1 METKNNQQNKKQ
13 KNSGNKPM
21 KTTSKDK
28 NNNNTLYSPDKNN
41 NEIND
46 DNKNIDNKNIDNNND
61 NNKKTK
67 QKNNTK
73 KKIEK
78 FGNLKISHSHDKD
91 YMFFGRRR
99 HSRKKDSNDHISQS
113 LNKLKEGDDK
123 SILNELISLCN
134 FLCLSSD
141 RIGFNSNIGNLLEE
155 ICKNLS
161 KTYMPQIVIYS
172 LQCINHILDINPLL
186 TYNLNKI
193 NGVSSIMKVISTLE
207 DITCIEYT
215 IKVFEKISNNNSR
228 TLLQNN
234 VFEKLL
240 GSLYDFT
247 NIHQKKTIMKICYN
261 ITLRGMNNNDYNN
274 YIKSSMSILMNIIK
288 IDGNENND
296 HLIIVEKA
304 TEILY
309 NIIKNLKYGEDIYLL
324 KEIKEEKI
332 VDELIINYN
341 IIEKYIDILDKYF
354 IKENQVIT
362 ESLIR
367 VILRTII
374 VILEISR
381 KGLDKLLSNNLLIII
396 ADIINNGFNSEKK
409 ATNNN
414 NINIIN
420 NNDNNF
426 INDNNNEN
434 KNIHIFKKRLSIFL
448 FELFNILIALFPD
461 WKNKDENNK
470 KILSIE
476 NSKYFDYFC
485 QNIFLPLIKNII
497 DKSNNKIIE
506 FLTKL
511 ILAFINNV
519 NEKDII
525 LYLPSKEISQIINKL
540 LDLKNNSS
548 IIKSFSL
555 IESLLKK
562 SPENYIVSFIRE
574 GVIHKLKNIK
584 LETKKEEPKND
595 IIRNNILERNYSPF
609 SPLLKSDDNKFKEQI
624 KEKNDFKFSF
634 LDVDKKDKD
643 NDVMED
649 NKHDNKKLHFIKF
662 NEIFDKEKN
671 KKEKDVSHINILKNI
686 KTNINSQDNI
696 KFIND
701 SFNED
706 IENEL
711 KLEEEEEIREQEDI
725 EVIDEEFEKE
735 EENELNS
742 PIFLQNYNS
751 TEKEKEKDNNDEDI
765 EIDNKSIKE
774 NESEKKI
781 KYIKNISSKDPIQK
795 IEESNILEKDKDKN
809 NEKPNEEKN
818 KSDLTKKNRFINLEN
833 NPKDLTRRR
842 RFISIMDYN
851 YLDDNINTLEMETIQ
866 LKRKN
871 LLEKFLSD
879 EKISLYLSKTD
890 NKTKDSLFK
899 IKNTLSNYQQL
910 LSSTSE
916 ENKNKEQY
924 IKEII
929 DILIDEN
936 ISITSFELENSK
948 ILLSLCNY
956 FDERFKKI
964 YDKLIDDEEY
974 NSIDKLINDLSD
986 EKIKSEKIE
995 FDNNIIE
1002 KIRNFLKIFNEE
1014 NNINKI
1020 TNFIKLLNELIQDY
1034 NSPIYSLIDANKR
1047 FINSIYINRNRET
1060 SIKIKYNEQIFK
1072 DDVLN
1077 TNLIIDNNYKNK
1089 LCELNTYFI
1098 TNRSVYLA
1106 INENTPFK
1114 EMKHTILSKTNISLI
1129 ANDKYALNFKF
1140 YIENNTINNNKFI
1153 DIPNDMDIEEDIL
1166 DNEIQKSP
1174 KNNFT
1179 DDNII
1184 DESWTYKQLL
1194 DNYSKKYKIQLP
1206 SISFG
1211 LSIKVKNE
1219 SLTNELPSN
1228 NNNNNFYLENYSPFI
1243 KEVNLKEYINF
1254 DKYSFM
1260 MDYYNKILFN
1270 KGIYFSKHLTP
1281 SLYLMSLLNLIL
1293 IKYDDLF
1300 NIHKMIDLL
1309 MKIKKKDFKKLFYNL
1324 KIEQVINKIS
1334 IDPYNISN
1342 TSLSTLSY
1350 YISNH
1355 NHFLSKFPIRLLSFK
1370 TSFSPKYKSMINLQ
1384 NFLRHYYPNQN
1395 SKYSVTLKKSMRLKI
1410 NVNRDNI
1417 LETGF
1422 NILKDEYTSKFQGFL
1437 EFEYNGEIGNG
1448 LGPTLEFY
1456 TLIIDKIKENK
1467 KLWYKNNNGSL
1478 YPTLLSDK
1486 ENNDEILKSFKLLGY
1501 IIGRGIYDDRLLDI
1515 PLSSTF
1521 WNLIL
1526 HTIIFKDLSM
1536 IDINLYKTIL
1546 DFVNL
1551 INKKKEYIKN
1561 NKIENCEKIN
1571 FDDIIFYN
1579 NCKLSELDIYFTFPG
1594 YNNIELKPNGED
1606 ILLTMN
1612 NIEEYVNLIYDYLFY
1627 KGVDKIV
1634 KAFKEGFNM
1643 NFDINKLKYFSIFEI
1658 EEHICGN
1665 VDLKWEKNILYE
1677 NLKPEHGYTNQSRI
1691 FNDLITFMSKLDK
1704 NDRKKF
1710 LTFTT
1715 GCSRLPIGGFKALT
1729 PKLTVVKKYC
1739 EAEDDPDDYLP
1750 TVMTCQNYLKIP
1762 EYSSYN
1768 ILEKRLLFAMNEGC
1782 NEFNLS

>member
-1 METKNNQQNKKQ
+1 MLYKKMETKNNQQNKKQ
-13 KNSGNKPM
+13 NNSGNKPM

-28 NNNNTLYSPDKNN
+28 NNYTLYSPDKNN
-41 NEIND
+41 NEKNE
-46 DNKNIDNKNIDNNND
+46 DNKIIGNNKNND
-61 NNKKTK
+61 NDKNKKTK
-67 QKNNTK
+67 QRKNR
-73 KKIEK
+73 KIKTEK
-78 FGNLKISHSHDKD
+78 VDNLKITHSHDKD
-91 YMFFGRRR
+91 IMFFGRPRY
-99 HSRKKDSNDHISQS
+99 SRKKESNDHISQS
-113 LNKLKEGDDK
+113 LNKLKEGDDE
-123 SILNELISLCN
+123 SILNELVSLCD

-141 RIGFNSNIGNLLEE
+141 RIGFDSKMGNLLEE

-172 LQCINHILDINPLL
+172 LQCINHILDINPYLSR
-186 TYNLNKI
+186 NLNKI

-207 DITCIEYT
+207 DITCIDYT
-215 IKVFEKISNNNSR
+215 IKVFEKISNGNSR
-228 TLLQNN
+228 MLLENN
-234 VFEKLL
+234 VYEKLL
-240 GSLYDFT
+240 GSIYDFT
-247 NIHQKKTIMKICYN
+247 NIHQKKTIMKICHN
-261 ITLRGMNNNDYNN
+261 ITLRGMSNNEYNN

-288 IDGNENND
+288 IDDNDNND

-309 NIIKNLKYGEDIYLL
+309 NIINNLKYGDILYLG
-324 KEIKEEKI
+324 KDIKEEKTI
-332 VDELIINYN
+332 DELINKYN

-354 IKENQVIT
+354 IKENQIIT
-362 ESLIR
+362 DTLIR

-374 VILEISR
+374 LILEISG
-381 KGLDKLLSNNLLIII
+381 KGMDKLLSNNLLVII

-409 ATNNN
+409 STNTN

-426 INDNNNEN
+426 INENNNEN
-434 KNIHIFKKRLSIFL
+434 KNIHIFKRRLSIFL

-461 WKNKDENNK
+461 WKNKYGNNK
-470 KILSIE
+470 KILSVE

-548 IIKSFSL
+548 IIKAFSL

-574 GVIHKLKNIK
+574 GVLHKLKNFKIEIK
-584 LETKKEEPKND
+584 NVEPIND
-595 IIRNNILERNYSPF
+595 IISYNIMERDYFPHSPI
-609 SPLLKSDDNKFKEQI
+609 LKDDDNKFKEQI
-624 KEKNDFKFSF
+624 KEKNEFKLHF
-634 LDVDKKDKD
+634 LDIDKKDKD
-643 NDVMED
+643 NDVID
-649 NKHDNKKLHFIKF
+649 YNKHDNKKFDFIKF
-662 NEIFDKEKN
+662 NDILDKEKN
-671 KKEKDVSHINILKNI
+671 KNEKEVPQINILKNI

-696 KFIND
+696 RFNNDPLFIEE
-701 SFNED
+701 NED
-706 IENEL
+706 ELNLDEN
-711 KLEEEEEIREQEDI
+711 EEEIREEDDIDVI
-725 EVIDEEFEKE
+725 EEELEKE
-735 EENELNS
+735 EENEINS
-742 PIFLQNYNS
+742 PIFLHNS
-751 TEKEKEKDNNDEDI
+751 FEKEKEKDNNDEVI

-774 NESEKKI
+774 NESEEKV
-781 KYIKNISSKDPIQK
+781 KYIKNISIKDPIQK
-795 IEESNILEKDKDKN
+795 IEESNIFEKDKDKD
-809 NEKPNEEKN
+809 NEKSNEEKN
-818 KSDLTKKNRFINLEN
+818 KLDLFKKNRFINLEN
-833 NPKDLTRRR
+833 NQKNVIRRR
-842 RFISIMDYN
+842 RYIHNMDYN
-851 YLDDNINTLEMETIQ
+851 YLDDNISSLEMETIQ
-866 LKRKN
+866 LKKKN

-879 EKISLYLSKTD
+879 EKISLYLSKTE

-899 IKNTLSNYQQL
+899 IQNTLSNYQQL

-956 FDERFKKI
+956 FDERFKEI

-995 FDNNIIE
+995 YNNNIIE
-1002 KIRNFLKIFNEE
+1002 KIRNFFKIFIEE
-1014 NNINKI
+1014 NNTNKI
-1020 TNFIKLLNELIQDY
+1020 TNFIKLLNGSIQDY
-1034 NSPIYSLIDANKR
+1034 NSPIYSLIDNNKR
-1047 FINSIYINRNRET
+1047 FMNNIYINRNRET
-1060 SIKIKYNEQIFK
+1060 SIKIKYNDQIFK

-1077 TNLIIDNNYKNK
+1077 TNLIIDNIYKNK

-1098 TNRSVYLA
+1098 TNRSIYLS
-1106 INENTPFK
+1106 INENTSFK

-1129 ANDKYALNFKF
+1129 ANDKYDLYFKF
-1140 YIENNTINNNKFI
+1140 YIDNNTINNNKFF
-1153 DIPNDMDIEEDIL
+1153 DMDIEEDIL
-1166 DNEIQKSP
+1166 DNEILESP

-1179 DDNII
+1179 YDNII
-1184 DESWTYKQLL
+1184 DENWTYKQLL
-1194 DNYSKKYKIQLP
+1194 DNYSKKYKIQFP

-1219 SLTNELPSN
+1219 SLANELRDN
-1228 NNNNNFYLENYSPFI
+1228 NNSNNFYLEHYSPFI
-1243 KEVNLKEYINF
+1243 KEVNMKDYINF

-1260 MDYYNKILFN
+1260 MDYYNDILFN
-1270 KGIYFSKHLTP
+1270 KGIYFSKRLMP
-1281 SLYLMSLLNLIL
+1281 SLYLISLLNLIL
-1293 IKYDDLF
+1293 NKYDNLF
-1300 NIHKMIDLL
+1300 NIQKLIELFRQ
-1309 MKIKKKDFKKLFYNL
+1309 IKKKEFKKLFYNS
-1324 KIEQVINKIS
+1324 KIEQLINKIS
-1334 IDPYNISN
+1334 TDQYNISN
-1342 TSLSTLSY
+1342 TSLSTLCN

-1355 NHFLSKFPIRLLSFK
+1355 NQFSSKFPIRLLSFK

-1384 NFLRHYYPNQN
+1384 NFLRHYNPNQN
-1395 SKYSVTLKKSMRLKI
+1395 SKYSVTLKRSMRLKI

-1467 KLWYKNNNGSL
+1467 NLWYKNTNGSL

-1486 ENNDEILKSFKLLGY
+1486 ENNDEILKLFKLLGY
-1501 IIGRGIYDDRLLDI
+1501 IIGRAIYDDRLLDI

-1521 WNLIL
+1521 WKLIL
-1526 HTIIFKDLSM
+1526 DTIISKDIGM
-1536 IDINLYKTIL
+1536 IDVDLYKTISDL
-1546 DFVNL
+1546 VNL

-1561 NKIENCEKIN
+1561 NKIENCETIN
-1571 FDDIIFYN
+1571 FDDIILYN

-1643 NFDINKLKYFSIFEI
+1643 NFDINKLKYFTVYEI

-1665 VDLKWEKNILYE
+1665 FDLKWEKNILYE

-1704 NDRKKF
+1704 NERKKF
-1710 LTFTT
+1710 LTFAT

-1739 EAEDDPDDYLP
+1739 EEEDDPDDFLP

-1768 ILEKRLLFAMNEGC
+1768 ILQKRLLFAMNEGC